1 MNSSTGTCEVLV
13 MARGVFLPTSEDLD
27 RRPPLA
33 REITMRRIAAG
44 LTQVTLAE
52 RVGVSHM
59 TIGFYE
65 QGRMVPSDRT
75 LAKIK
80 AALGWR

>member
-1 MNSSTGTCEVLV
+1 

-33 REITMRRIAAG
+33 REITVRRIAAG
-44 LTQVTLAE
+44 LTQVVLAE
-52 RVGVSHM
+52 RVGINHM
-59 TIGFYE
+59 TLGFYE
-65 QGRMVPSDRT
+65 QGRMVPSEKT